1 MTMSSVIRPA
11 TAADA
16 AAIAAIYAHY
26 VANTTISFE
35 EQVPTEAEMAQ
46 RLAATTSQGLPWLAL
61 EEDGR
66 LLGYAYGGVWKG
78 RSAYR
83 HTVEASV
90 YLDPAAGGRGL
101 GSRLY
106 QALFDLLRE
115 QGMHTVIASIALP
128 NPASVAL
135 HERFGFA
142 PAGRF
147 SEVGRKFGQWHDVG
161 YWQLLLSPEAATGA
175 QGETP

>member
-1 MTMSSVIRPA
+1 MIRPA
-11 TAADA
+11 TAQDA

-26 VANTTISFE
+26 VEHTTISFE
-35 EQVPTEAEMAQ
+35 EQVPSAAEMA
-46 RLAATTSQGLPWLAL
+46 RRIDDVAAHGLPWLVL
-61 EEDGR
+61 EQDGR
-66 LLGYAYGGVWKG
+66 IAGYAYGGIWKG

-90 YLDPAAGGRGL
+90 YLDPTAGGRGY

-106 QALFDLLRE
+106 DALFDVLRE
-115 QGMHTVIASIALP
+115 QGRHSVIASIALP

-142 PAGRF
+142 QVGRF
-147 SEVGRKFGQWHDVG
+147 REVGRKFGQWHDVG
-161 YWQLLLSPEAATGA
+161 YWQLLLE
-175 QGETP
+175 GEGQ